1 MTMDSRRT
9 VLNNST
15 VYRIRVVAIDPR
27 TDIARTIVRTSS
39 VNPVLALS
47 YGIGDALAL
56 GLEIVS
62 TFYIC

>member
-1 MTMDSRRT
+1 MSDRRLT
-9 VLNNST
+9 ERNNST
-15 VYRIRVVAIDPR
+15 VYRVRVVAIDPT

-39 VNPVLALS
+39 VNPVLAMS

-62 TFYIC
+62 TSHIC